1 MKKPTILVVD
11 DELFFRRMYS
21 ELLSEEG
28 YNVESYASGSAALE
42 RIARGGVDVLL
53 TDMVMPDVGGLEVL
67 HQVRNMENPPEVIL
81 VTGHAT
87 LETAIKALKGGAR
100 DYLVKPFNPEELRH
114 VVRSCL
120 DQVRL
125 LDENT
130 LLKSQIRLYQ
140 KGQNLASLLEIDKLL
155 PQAVNTLL
163 KELGNG
169 RGFAILLC
177 ESERL
182 RLAGLDGVD
191 AHEAMALGLSLRAHL
206 PGLASVR
213 ILKPSDLE
221 ARTDWPVN
229 VQEVCLFPLF
239 LSRELKGAIVVFNPP
254 EGRLPHPLPKENL
267 TFLSDQAA
275 LAFENSLRYQDVQ
288 QLIYIDDLTGLFN
301 YRYLQI
307 VLEQEIRRAERFG
320 FKFALVFIDIDHF
333 KEVNDTH
340 GHLAGSAALKE
351 VGGLLHKAVREVDSL
366 FRYGG
371 DEFTALLIETDA
383 KGAALVSERIR
394 KIIEE
399 HVFLKDMGL
408 NCRLTATVG
417 SAIFPD
423 DADDCNSIVDLAD
436 RAMYEG
442 KKVRNVIRGAWEIKP

>member
-28 YNVESYASGSAALE
+28 YIVESFASGNAALE
-42 RIARGGVDVLL
+42 RIAKGGVDVLL
-53 TDMVMPDVGGLEVL
+53 TDMVMPDIGGLDVL
-67 HQVRNMENPPEVIL
+67 YQVRNMENPPEVIL

-100 DYLVKPFNPEELRH
+100 DYLIKPFNPEELRH

-140 KGQNLASLLEIDKLL
+140 KGQNLASFLDIDKLL

-163 KELGNG
+163 KEVGTG
-169 RGFAILLC
+169 RGFAMLLC
-177 ESERL
+177 DGDRL
-182 RLAGLDGVD
+182 RLAGLEGV
-191 AHEAMALGLSLRAHL
+191 EALGALSLAMSIRPHL
-206 PGLASVR
+206 PGLTTVR
-213 ILKPSDLE
+213 TLHVSDLDS
-221 ARTDWPVN
+221 RPDWPVN
-229 VQEVCLFPLF
+229 VQEACLFPLF
-239 LSRELKGAIVVFNPP
+239 LSRELKGAIVIFNPA
-254 EGRLPHPLPKENL
+254 EGGLPRPLPKENL
-267 TFLSDQAA
+267 TFLSDQTA

-307 VLEQEIRRAERFG
+307 VLEQEIRRAERFRL
-320 FKFALVFIDIDHF
+320 KFALVFIDIDHF

-351 VGGLLHKAVREVDSL
+351 VGSLLHHAVREVDSL

-394 KIIEE
+394 KVIEE
-399 HVFLKDMGL
+399 HVFLEDMGL
-408 NCRLTATVG
+408 KCRLTATVG

-423 DADDCNSIVDLAD
+423 DADDRNSIVDLAD

-442 KKVRNVIRGAWEIKP
+442 KKIRNVIRGAWEIRS

>member
-28 YNVESYASGSAALE
+28 YDVESYASGNAALE
-42 RIARGGVDVLL
+42 RVASGGVDILL
-53 TDMVMPDVGGLEVL
+53 TDMVMPDISGLEVL
-67 HQVRNMENPPEVIL
+67 HLVRNMENPPEVIL

-100 DYLVKPFNPEELRH
+100 DYLIKPFNPEELRH

-140 KGQNLASLLEIDKLL
+140 KGQNLASYLEIDKLL

-163 KELGNG
+163 KEVGNG
-169 RGFAILLC
+169 RGFAMLLC
-177 ESERL
+177 DGDRL
-182 RLAGLDGVD
+182 RLAGLEGVD
-191 AHEAMALGLSLRAHL
+191 SSPALSLATSIRAHL
-206 PGLASVR
+206 SDLTTVR
-213 ILKPSDLE
+213 ILKGSELGKQDE
-221 ARTDWPVN
+221 WPDN

-239 LSRELKGAIVVFNPP
+239 LSRELKGAIVVFNPVAG
-254 EGRLPHPLPKENL
+254 ELTHPLPKENL
-267 TFLSDQAA
+267 AFLSDQAA

-351 VGGLLHKAVREVDSL
+351 VGSLLHKAVREVDSL

-394 KIIEE
+394 KLIEE
-399 HVFLKDMGL
+399 NVFLKEMGI

-423 DADDCNSIVDLAD
+423 DADDRNSIVDLAD

-442 KKVRNVIRGAWEIKP
+442 KKTRNVIRGAWEIRP